1 VSLLIES
8 VDNEIREKSLLKHKF
23 YQMWS
28 NGSLSVEDLRG
39 YAKEYFEIVKAV
51 PSLVGT
57 VIQNMAP
64 EFGCTDEITA
74 KIWHNL
80 EEENEH
86 IDPWLSF
93 AESIGVTRNELLQYE
108 CSYKGKDA
116 VSAMINLAQSSFA
129 AGVSTL
135 YSYEKQL
142 PEISAKKIEGLVN
155 YYGINNEKAL
165 NYFKIHQKV
174 DIVHAELWS
183 SIMYSMPETL
193 HRTILD
199 AASKSL
205 VCQNLILDG
214 VCETYLSKS
223 N

>member
-57 VIQNMAP
+57 VVQNMAP
-64 EFGCTDEITA
+64 ELECTDEITA
-74 KIWHNL
+74 TIRHNL
-80 EEENEH
+80 EEENKH
-86 IDPWLSF
+86 IDLWISF
-93 AESIGVTRNELLQYE
+93 AESIGVTRNELLWYE
-108 CSYKGKDA
+108 CSRKGKDA
-116 VSAMINLAQSSFA
+116 VSAMINLAHSSFA

-142 PEISAKKIEGLVN
+142 PEVSAKKIEGLMN
-155 YYGINNEKAL
+155 YYGINDEKAL

-174 DIVHAELWS
+174 DIEHAELWS
-183 SIMYSMPETL
+183 SIMCSMPESS
-193 HRTILD
+193 HHTILD

-205 VCQNLILDG
+205 ICQNLVLDG